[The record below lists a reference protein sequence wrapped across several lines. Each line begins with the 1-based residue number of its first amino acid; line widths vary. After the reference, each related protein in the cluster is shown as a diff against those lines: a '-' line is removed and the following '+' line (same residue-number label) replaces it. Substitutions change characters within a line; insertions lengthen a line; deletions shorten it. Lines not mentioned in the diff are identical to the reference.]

1 MFNINGEET
10 IIEGGPVDAKHG
22 YMAAK
27 SQDPL
32 TNHFLKAVINY
43 PGSVE
48 EIATDA
54 HKGEPGYAST
64 TIFRGDP
71 SKLTEM
77 LAIAVDA
84 SHYINAQQ
92 INYIPLAPFVAAQNC
107 NTVVGTLVKAMG
119 LPSYDSVSPTHSAP
133 GHDRMLLPSGW
144 ESQFKGI
151 GHTIQ
156 RTGDMPDRQRSVFER
171 KKNGLRIEE
180 VGAAT
185 VIYGEECSKIDMGSL
200 CKAKAGFFNP
210 ERQPERYGSPGYEQS
225 DSPRQT
231 RAACNPRG
239 RVTSSTSAQMTEDH
253 LAHCK
258 GLPSTHCIESIGSA
272 RLFWRILPRIIKQRH
287 GSAQIF
293 KIYRLICLGHPWI
306 IPSRHSINSKQMSN
320 AAPVLLRS
328 GVKPNNRLLLFS
340 FFSGGGGG
348 LLGSFLGALYGLGLG
363 LGAFLPLGHGS
374 QLGLAQKTGN
384 TVGRLCANAQ
394 PIGDA
399 LAIELHAVGMAFV
412 EHGVIGAQL
421 FDETAI
427 TRRAAVRQPRCD
439 RTGASWRPDGPYGLL
454 LPFLL
459 SLKLNKT
466 GHNL

>member
-1 MFNINGEET
+1 MASKPENLNSIRIVTQAAYVPSGLENVIRAVHPQIVFNINGEET

-210 ERQPERYGSPGYEQS
+210 ERRPDDAVDPVMSKAIR
-225 DSPRQT
+225 
-231 RAACNPRG
+231 RAKHEP
-239 RVTSSTSAQMTEDH
+239 
-253 LAHCK
+253 LAT
-258 GLPSTHCIESIGSA
+258 PVA
-272 RLFWRILPRIIKQRH
+272 V
-287 GSAQIF
+287 
-293 KIYRLICLGHPWI
+293 
-306 IPSRHSINSKQMSN
+306 SRH
-320 AAPVLLRS
+320 
-328 GVKPNNRLLLFS
+328 
-340 FFSGGGGG
+340 
-348 LLGSFLGALYGLGLG
+348 
-363 LGAFLPLGHGS
+363 
-374 QLGLAQKTGN
+374 
-384 TVGRLCANAQ
+384 Q
-394 PIGDA
+394 P
-399 LAIELHAVGMAFV
+399 
-412 EHGVIGAQL
+412 
-421 FDETAI
+421 
-427 TRRAAVRQPRCD
+427 QP
-439 RTGASWRPDGPYGLL
+439 
-454 LPFLL
+454 
-459 SLKLNKT
+459 K
-466 GHNL
+466 